1 MAKRRERKSRS
12 SSWAFSGK
20 LDARRL
26 YVVAGII
33 VGSALAAAVV
43 VLLVLFW
50 PSGGGPS
57 GPRAAIVDQL
67 ALTDPNDQFVADATS
82 QLTAAGYAVDYFAGD
97 EVNVDLY
104 RRLPSLGY
112 RFVLLRSHSAWDR
125 TEVEIETGARFA
137 DGEVGLFTNELY
149 SNRSHLDDQYAA
161 RLGVGSYIQLNKPER
176 YFVVGPEFITSGA
189 RGKFKGTVVVL
200 MGCAG
205 LKTEGMARAF
215 EARRASSFVS
225 WDESVT
231 ATHTDAATSVLLR
244 HLLEHQL
251 PAREAVD
258 RTMAEVGPDPSY
270 GARLAAYP

>member
-1 MAKRRERKSRS
+1 MSKRRERRSRS
-12 SSWAFSGK
+12 SAWAFSGH

-26 YVVAGII
+26 YIVAGIV
-33 VGSALAAAVV
+33 VGCAAIAAAVV
-43 VLLVLFW
+43 FLVLFW

-67 ALTDPNDQFVADATS
+67 ALTDPNDQFVSDATRE
-82 QLTAAGYAVDYFAGD
+82 LTDAGYAVDYFAGD
-97 EVNVDLY
+97 EVNVDFY

-112 RFVLLRSHSAWDR
+112 GFVLLRSHSAWDR
-125 TEVEIETGARFA
+125 TEIEIETGARFA

-149 SNRSHLDDQYAA
+149 STRTHLDDQYAA

-176 YFVVGPEFITSGA
+176 YFVVGPEFITNGA
-189 RGKFKGTVVVL
+189 RGKFKSTMVVL

-205 LKTEGMARAF
+205 LKTEGMAKAF
-215 EARRASSFVS
+215 MERGASSFVS

-231 ATHTDAATSVLLR
+231 ADHTDAATSVLLR
-244 HLLEHQL
+244 HLLEDQL

-270 GARLAAYP
+270 GAHLAAYP